1 MFKKNDP
8 GFSVENKNRRIV
20 ELGRTHATH
29 GMLML
34 SLLETE
40 KTRLLQLAKLR
51 MTKKDG
57 GDKKGAN
64 KEAKHPSIN
73 SSQSSIDEGKI
84 SFNKD

>member
-1 MFKKNDP
+1 
-8 GFSVENKNRRIV
+8 
-20 ELGRTHATH
+20 
-29 GMLML
+29 ML